1 MMTSRAAMLSPVVLA
16 VTMAAPGCGGGNNH
30 TRPSAGNESA
40 VERDYLTAR
49 REERSCVTLRNDAEA
64 AFAQR
69 NQSAAL
75 DASELLLAYCP
86 EARLVAM
93 EQTQVMIARTE
104 AKSGG
109 EATRSVRLRLGLPL
123 PGGQRLLWLGAY
135 ADRKLGLNNLALGSH
150 RIDVELHLMTPGGQ
164 MLRVAGAIDVSI
176 DGRAPVLLDAVV
188 TSPAAGSALMPL
200 ALAITAGSAQPPGGV
215 GVTTGR
221 GVQQFDLARDKIP
234 YPRPPQPLAGAGL
247 PSAID
252 LELCFDERGRVT
264 RVDPL
269 AWPHPRYLGN
279 YVDNL
284 RSFRMRPFIDNGVPI
299 PFCTGWR
306 QVVEAP
312 VRTVTRQ

>member
-1 MMTSRAAMLSPVVLA
+1 MIRLSASCPAVVLA
-16 VTMAAPGCGGGNNH
+16 LALAAAACGGGNNH
-30 TRPSAGNESA
+30 TRPSAGQDGV

-49 REERSCVTLRNDAEA
+49 REERACPTLRNDAEA

-69 NQSAAL
+69 NQGAAL

-86 EARLVAM
+86 QARLVAM
-93 EQTQVMIARTE
+93 EQTQVMLARTE

-109 EATRSVRLRLGLPL
+109 AAARSVRLRLALPL
-123 PGGQRLLWLGAY
+123 PAGQRLLWLGAY
-135 ADRKLGLNNLALGSH
+135 ADRKLGLNNLALGPH
-150 RIDVELHLMTPGGQ
+150 RIDVELHLWAQGSAQ

-176 DGRAPVLLDAVV
+176 DGRMPVLLDVAVAA
-188 TSPAAGSALMPL
+188 PAAGSALMPL
-200 ALAITAGSAQPPGGV
+200 ALAITPGTTQSPGGA

-234 YPRPPQPLAGAGL
+234 FPRPPHALAQAGL
-247 PSAID
+247 PSSIE

-279 YVDNL
+279 YVDSL
-284 RSFRMRPFIDNGVPI
+284 RTFRMRPFIENGVPI

-306 QVVEAP
+306 QTVEAP
-312 VRTVTRQ
+312 VRTESRR